1 MANISMSDAEL
12 LKYAIENGIIDT
24 ALVQE
29 KIEMQKRKEILEKH
43 PYEIWR
49 GKNEKWYTYL
59 PDVEKGRVLKKR
71 TTREAIED
79 VVVDYYY
86 NEEKNKIITFKDYF
100 FRYAELKKEIVSS
113 NTYER
118 YKNDHRR
125 FFESTDFDSLDITKI
140 TSEKIDLFI
149 IKRTKELKLRKKS
162 MKAMYGYIQA
172 VFLSARV
179 NRVISENPCDFINK
193 ANYYYR
199 YCQMNIYST
208 DQRTISKEQMKLLKE
223 QFESDYRYKPEYIP
237 TYAVEFASLTGMRVG
252 EISALTWD
260 NVKDDVIIVN
270 KEEIYEVATN
280 TYYVEDYTKTR
291 KPRIIPVTDDIRK
304 HLNRVRNVEES
315 LGYVTKYVFSDKK
328 GRISKRRIGECAR
341 NKSLQ
346 VGIDVKSIHSYR
358 RTLNSAMKV
367 QGASSVVTSSILGNT
382 EMVNDNYYTYD
393 ITDIQH
399 KKDALESAYKAMI

>member
-12 LKYAIENGIIDT
+12 LNYAIENGIIDT

-43 PYEIWR
+43 PYEIWK

-149 IKRTKELKLRKKS
+149 IKRTKELKLRKKA